1 MSSSA
6 HGAIEK
12 ASSHGC
18 VHAQTYLSH
27 TLSLLGQPHPPMCF
41 GGPTGDK
48 HEHPPSQG
56 APAPAHTPT
65 KLCFSES
72 SPGSV
77 GEGVPSIVSGKGLPC
92 RSCGVQFVS
101 MPPHMPLITLLHH
114 IFQAALHLLI
124 HLEMKCGVQM
134 SGTSCKAPRLSR
146 CLLQSTHSPQ
156 KLATSFS
163 LSSSVEQVSS
173 W

>member
-1 MSSSA
+1 M
-6 HGAIEK
+6 
-12 ASSHGC
+12 C
-18 VHAQTYLSH
+18 
-27 TLSLLGQPHPPMCF
+27 PPQLALPLRKPLHVAVCMPIPVSPTHSPILPRHF
-41 GGPTGDK
+41 GGPTGNI

-56 APAPAHTPT
+56 DPATAHTPT

-77 GEGVPSIVSGKGLPC
+77 GEGVPSVVSGKGLPC
-92 RSCGVQFVS
+92 RGCGVQFVS
-101 MPPHMPLITLLHH
+101 MPTHIPLMPLLHH
-114 IFQAALHLLI
+114 ILQPALHLLV
-124 HLEMKCGVQM
+124 HLEMKCGVEM
-134 SGTSCKAPRLSR
+134 SVASCKAPRLSQ

-156 KLATSFS
+156 KPATSFS